1 MMEPMIR
8 IRSRLG
14 KRPPPKRP
22 DGGADRVPQAAAA
35 LVPVSTVTLARR
47 LALAHYIERLIDA
60 GELRNYAH
68 AAAVLG
74 ITRARVSQLMDLALL
89 PVDVQQEILLG
100 TERCSERVLRN
111 TTSGRARRRGP
122 HESESLKEGCLPRN
136 SSSG

>member
-1 MMEPMIR
+1 MEPTIR
-8 IRSRLG
+8 IQSRLG
-14 KRPPPKRP
+14 KQRPRKRP
-22 DGGADRVPQAAAA
+22 DAGADRATQADAAPV
-35 LVPVSTVTLARR
+35 LVFTYTLARR

-74 ITRARVSQLMDLALL
+74 ITRARTSQLMDLALL

-111 TTSGRARRRGP
+111 SGRAHRGGP
-122 HESESLKEGCLPRN
+122 RVRSVEGRMLAP
-136 SSSG
+136 